1 MSSWHVSETALRRWI
16 DRSDSLAE
24 GASVEQHL
32 LSCGQCRELV
42 AAAVTRETAFD
53 LVDLAGV
60 GRGPATRSSC
70 RARRHSSGCCCVSGC
85 PPTTP
90 S

>member
-24 GASVEQHL
+24 GTSVEQHL
-32 LSCGQCRELV
+32 LSCGRCRELV
-42 AAAVTRETAFD
+42 AAAVTSETAFD

-60 GRGPATRSSC
+60 WSRTRDAIQLDRKS
-70 RARRHSSGCCCVSGC
+70 VV
-85 PPTTP
+85 
-90 S
+90 